1 MRKVFIF
8 CFQKIHV
15 FLTRVFKAMFN
26 GNYNISAKVANRIF
40 IAILIFATIVY
51 VDVSFVN
58 HYLFRT
64 YSLDLGAYTKCLYDF
79 MHGVVNDSLVYRS
92 DPVNCFASHF
102 DLYLVLFAPFVYV
115 FGTYTLLVIQ
125 IVSVLVGAWGIFKLI
140 GLYTENRIVPLF
152 AVATFLSF
160 FGVYHAF
167 TFDYHSNVVATM
179 LVPWFFYFFKKQRYI
194 CSSLFLLLIIIAKEN
209 LSLFM
214 AFVCLGLIWDYR
226 KDKRAIYLLLIYIV
240 LSLLYF
246 FLINSVVMPYLN
258 DEGQSRGF
266 VRYRQWGDSYFE
278 VLLYFITNP
287 TEIFAVLFGHPKKI
301 DFFVCLFF
309 SGGIALLLKPNY
321 LIMIIPLVVQKM
333 LAKYSLLWSI
343 YLQYNVEFA
352 PIVVVAVCIC
362 ILKIKK
368 EKLMD
373 IIICGIFLS
382 TITTLIYTIE
392 YGSYRQNK
400 QRTQIFRAQH
410 YKQPK
415 FDVTEAYSYLKQ
427 IPDTASVCASGKFVP
442 HLCLRK
448 EIYTFPNK
456 KEFDTEWMLLYE
468 EKKHIDFLLNNYM
481 VVSTKDNLWL
491 LRKKKK

>member
-1 MRKVFIF
+1 M
-8 CFQKIHV
+8 
-15 FLTRVFKAMFN
+15 LD

-125 IVSVLVGAWGIFKLI
+125 IVSVLVGAWGILKLI

-226 KDKRAIYLLLIYIV
+226 KDKKAVIV
-240 LSLLYF
+240 LLVGTGISLVYF
-246 FLINSVVMPYLN
+246 IVVNTVVMAYLTH
-258 DEGQSRGF
+258 DDISRGF
-266 VRYRQWGDSYFE
+266 VRYRQWGNGFGDIVVYFLSHPSE
-278 VLLYFITNP
+278 IIT
-287 TEIFAVLFGHPKKI
+287 VLFGHYKKI
-301 DFFVCLFF
+301 DFFVCLLF
-309 SGGIALLLKPNY
+309 SSGIALLLKPNY
-321 LIMIIPLVVQKM
+321 LIMVIPLIAQKM
-333 LAKYSLLWSI
+333 LADYVMLWTP
-343 YLQYNVEFA
+343 YLHYNVEFA
-352 PIVVVAVCIC
+352 PIVVVAGFTLIASV
-362 ILKIKK
+362 KK
-368 EKLMD
+368 PLVAQTLA
-373 IIICGIFLS
+373 GLIFVS
-382 TITTLIYTIE
+382 TLGTLIYTNRYSRIWHN
-392 YGSYRQNK
+392 YSKCKILDRS
-400 QRTQIFRAQH
+400 H
-410 YKQPK
+410 YEQKK
-415 FDVTEAYSYLKQ
+415 FSVSDVYSYMEM
-427 IPDTASVCASGKFVP
+427 IPDDASVCASDIFVP

-448 EIYTFPNK
+448 DIYTYRYKNIY
-456 KEFDTEWMLLYE
+456 DTDYMLLFEPKE
-468 EKKHIDFLLNNYM
+468 EIETLLSDYI
-481 VVSTKDNLWL
+481 VERQSDTIWL
-491 LRKKKK
+491 LKRK